1 MRQHPRTIR
10 PLIALAAFAC
20 AAPMA
25 AQEASATIA
34 FVGATVL
41 PMDRERALENHT
53 VIVRAD
59 RIVEV
64 GPTSSVRVPA
74 GAQRIDAAGKF
85 IIPGLA
91 EMHGHVPPP
100 NAPAQLLEDVLFLYV
115 ANGITTVRGML
126 GAPNQLTLRTRT
138 NRGELVAPT
147 LYLAGPS
154 FNGNSVNAPEQ
165 AVEMVRE
172 QKAAGWDLLKVH
184 PGLTMAE
191 YDAMAR
197 TAKEVGIRFGGH
209 VPADVGLLHAIE
221 MGQET
226 FDHLDGYMEYL
237 HGDRGPIPDDS
248 LRSVARRTKAAG
260 AWVVPTMVL
269 WETLMGVPDLEELT
283 AFPELR
289 YMPRNTVAQWTN
301 AHRNRLASPQVVLV
315 AGRATA
321 ENRKR
326 LLEMLQDEGV
336 GILMGTDAP
345 QQFSVPGYSLHREMK
360 LMVEAGMTPHEVLTS
375 GTINVGRYFAN
386 ADKFGTIAPGQR
398 ADLILLDAN
407 PLADIGNVAKRAGVM
422 VRGRWLSSEEIDKR
436 LEEMAGRN
444 AGSGS

>member
-1 MRQHPRTIR
+1 MEAMQRTLRI
-10 PLIALAAFAC
+10 LFSGAALAAV
-20 AAPMA
+20 
-25 AQEASATIA
+25 ASAPTARAQDAPAVA

-41 PMDRERALENHT
+41 PMDGPRALPNQT
-53 VIVRAD
+53 VIVRGD

-64 GPTSSVRVPA
+64 GPAADVRVPE
-74 GAQRIDAAGKF
+74 GAQRIEASGKF

-100 NAPAQLLEDVLFLYV
+100 SAPRQFIEDVLFLYV

-126 GAPNQLTLRTRT
+126 GAPGQLELREQAK
-138 NRGELVAPT
+138 RGEVIAPT

-154 FNGNSVNAPEQ
+154 FNGSSVNAPEQ
-165 AVEMVRE
+165 AARMVRE

-184 PGLTMAE
+184 PGLTRDE

-209 VPADVGLLHAIE
+209 VPTDVGLLHAIE

-226 FDHLDGYMEYL
+226 FDHLDGYIEYL
-237 HGDRGPIPDDS
+237 NGDQGPIPVDR
-248 LRSVARRTKAAG
+248 LREIARRTKAAG

-269 WETLMGVPDLEELT
+269 WETLMGVPELDELT

-289 YMPRNTVAQWTN
+289 YMPANTVAQWTN
-301 AHRNRLASPQVVLV
+301 AHRQRMANPELDRAAGQVV
-315 AGRATA
+315 A

-326 LLEMLQDEGV
+326 LLDILQEEGV

-345 QQFSVPGYSLHREMK
+345 QQFSVPGFSLHREIS
-360 LMVEAGMTPHEVLTS
+360 LMVDAGMTPHEVLTS
-375 GTINVGRYFAN
+375 GTLNVGRYFAN
-386 ADKFGTIAPGQR
+386 ADTFGIIAAGQR
-398 ADLILLDAN
+398 ADLILLDAD
-407 PLADIGNVAKRAGVM
+407 PTADIGNVAKQSGVM
-422 VRGRWLSSEEIDKR
+422 VRGRWLPKAEIDRR
-436 LEEMAGRN
+436 LEAIAASRKQ
-444 AGSGS
+444 